1 MRSVIPANRPV
12 PVIDPIND
20 GRHQLRDLPL
30 ERESIPYVVT
40 IAEHG
45 VAAFIYTWVD
55 KNNLAGSV
63 FVAYGPGVGPA
74 PIVEKVDLVEMPAGA
89 NFNDWK
95 VGAVHL
101 RQDLQLKT
109 ATIEVVTPRAKFE
122 ARYEALHP
130 AYAYSSHPDGC
141 PAWAATNRI
150 EQAGRIKGTL
160 TIDGRAM
167 AFDTTAARD
176 HSWGTRD
183 WQVPQHWKWLHAQAG
198 TDLCVHFW
206 QIQAYGR
213 TDLRGFVLRDGRMA
227 EVTEVEIDLETDDQY
242 RQTRIDAVVHDNAGR
257 TSRVTGEYFAHF
269 PLIPGPHTT
278 LNEGALKCRIDDRP
292 GVGWTEVMWPTAYLD
307 YLLSIPKG

>member
-74 PIVEKVDLVEMPAGA
+74 PIVEKIDLVEMPAGA

-130 AYAYSSHPDGC
+130 AYA
-141 PAWAATNRI
+141 
-150 EQAGRIKGTL
+150 
-160 TIDGRAM
+160 
-167 AFDTTAARD
+167 
-176 HSWGTRD
+176 
-183 WQVPQHWKWLHAQAG
+183 
-198 TDLCVHFW
+198 
-206 QIQAYGR
+206 
-213 TDLRGFVLRDGRMA
+213 
-227 EVTEVEIDLETDDQY
+227 
-242 RQTRIDAVVHDNAGR
+242 
-257 TSRVTGEYFAHF
+257 
-269 PLIPGPHTT
+269 
-278 LNEGALKCRIDDRP
+278 
-292 GVGWTEVMWPTAYLD
+292 
-307 YLLSIPKG
+307 